1 MVLFLRRFLFGMML
15 MGLAAVPAFA
25 QEEPGNSGDEADAII
40 SPDLAPAARADVL
53 EAYQVRATDTEYMAG
68 RLQVVDARTGEVRGV
83 RKTGLLIVQGGKVVA
98 RAETGVSGVA
108 QIERLPAGSYSVIAI
123 GPDGI
128 GAFGF
133 EVLGLASGVAI
144 PSYRFDTLVVPSVD
158 VAAAQRS
165 IRAALPQ
172 PLPAAAPGIAPPAAA
187 PAPALVPV
195 AMQEPIRGQGLLGSG
210 SAASP
215 LKGQAIMLRDGQSGI
230 GQLLVLESATGR
242 PVGMSHARISFLQ
255 NGREVG
261 AAQTDVDGRC
271 RITGLED
278 GYYSMVAIGANG
290 FIAMGIRVES
300 VLGDTTADT
309 AARSDEYVSL
319 LQPPPADFSAAG
331 APIDAMGYAPGFVTE
346 ETVVTEELVP
356 AGPYGAG
363 MGGGGGGFGAGGGG
377 GLGGG
382 GLIGALVG
390 AGVGAAIGAALAD
403 DDDDDDEDG
412 RNIPP
417 ASPNRP

>member
-1 MVLFLRRFLFGMML
+1 MILFLRRFLFGTML

-25 QEEPGNSGDEADAII
+25 QEDPVDSGDEADAIV
-40 SPDLAPAARADVL
+40 SPELAPTARADVL
-53 EAYQVRATDTEYMAG
+53 EAYQVRDTDTEYMAG

-108 QIERLPAGSYSVIAI
+108 QIERLPVGAYSVIAI

-165 IRAALPQ
+165 IQAVLPQ
-172 PLPAAAPGIAPPAAA
+172 HLPAAAPGIAPPAA
-187 PAPALVPV
+187 PALVPV
-195 AMQEPIRGQGLLGSG
+195 ALQAPIRGDGVFGTG
-210 SAASP
+210 AASAP
-215 LKGQAIMLRDGQSGI
+215 LKGQAIMLRDGESGI
-230 GQLLVLESATGR
+230 GQLLVLESASGH
-242 PVGMSHARISFLQ
+242 PVGMANARISFLQ

-261 AAQTDVDGRC
+261 TAQTDADGRC
-271 RITGLED
+271 RITGMED
-278 GYYSMVAIGANG
+278 GFYSMVGVGTNG
-290 FIAMGIRVES
+290 FIAMGIQVES
-300 VLGDTTADT
+300 VLGDTTADV
-309 AARSDEYVSL
+309 AAPSDEYVSL

-346 ETVVTEELVP
+346 ETIVTEEIVP

-390 AGVGAAIGAALAD
+390 AGVGAAIGAAVAS
-403 DDDDDDEDG
+403 DDDDDEDG
-412 RNIPP
+412 GDIPP
-417 ASPNRP
+417 SSPNGP